1 MLITIFNST
10 HESPELYGLTGGA
23 NTAAVFALVLAV
35 PAALAILKLRP
46 DSQPTPKANTTA
58 TKAEQQQRKESK
70 RPATQPEQQKPRK
83 AKQETSNTNSSC
95 VCIGPVSNGIDR
107 LLIPGVSCSVA
118 AVSP

>member
-1 MLITIFNST
+1 MLITIFNSTHESPDRAPAHTHQSKLSIPDLPPLKLIPAQTQANTTPPTT

-58 TKAEQQQRKESK
+58 TKEAE
-70 RPATQPEQQKPRK
+70 AHVK
-83 AKQETSNTNSSC
+83 AE
-95 VCIGPVSNGIDR
+95 DEYA
-107 LLIPGVSCSVA
+107 LH
-118 AVSP
+118 

>member
-58 TKAEQQQRKESK
+58 TKAEKG
-70 RPATQPEQQKPRK
+70 
-83 AKQETSNTNSSC
+83 KQETSNTARTTETKESKARDQQHQQQLC
-95 VCIGPVSNGIDR
+95 LHWTR
-107 LLIPGVSCSVA
+107 EQWH
-118 AVSP
+118 